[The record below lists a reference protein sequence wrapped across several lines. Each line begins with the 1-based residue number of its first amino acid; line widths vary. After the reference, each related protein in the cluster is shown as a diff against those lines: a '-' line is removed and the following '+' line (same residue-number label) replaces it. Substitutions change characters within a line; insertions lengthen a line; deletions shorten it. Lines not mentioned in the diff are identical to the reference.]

1 MKKKSIIRERVVS
14 LFFILIF
21 IAVCMGIGAGMAYI
35 NHESDPTDVAAG
47 YFRAFVSSDFNKMY
61 DYLTKEKEVYINK
74 ETYIEAMKQMRLQYT
89 IDSYEILD
97 PEKKNGQKLVRVK
110 CIDDSKKENRY
121 FEIYVDEIRKGMN
134 IIPEYSVN
142 CDSMIV
148 KNFTVVISSGNQLKI
163 NGKTITKDNASV
175 EEKDGKLTYKFK
187 GILLGDY
194 KVVATN
200 KYYAVNSQVD
210 LKKPDTTLDMTKKSY
225 TASEEYSG
233 KIKQSGDKVIKLF
246 YKAARDKNPSYPN
259 LIKCFSNNK
268 KLKSKVKNLVTKTQ
282 DIIYP
287 PDTKNIENY
296 KVSDFNINN
305 LKSTITYN
313 DKTKVYT
320 LKYTYSYN
328 YMASTKTTLYNSYV
342 YTLSGKCKSEMTL
355 SYTLKGDDISL
366 TDIKLLNKNTKKE

>member
-1 MKKKSIIRERVVS
+1 M
-14 LFFILIF
+14 
-21 IAVCMGIGAGMAYI
+21 
-35 NHESDPTDVAAG
+35 
-47 YFRAFVSSDFNKMY
+47 
-61 DYLTKEKEVYINK
+61 
-74 ETYIEAMKQMRLQYT
+74 
-89 IDSYEILD
+89 
-97 PEKKNGQKLVRVK
+97 
-110 CIDDSKKENRY
+110 
-121 FEIYVDEIRKGMN
+121 
-134 IIPEYSVN
+134 
-142 CDSMIV
+142 
-148 KNFTVVISSGNQLKI
+148 
-163 NGKTITKDNASV
+163 
-175 EEKDGKLTYKFK
+175 TYKFK

-246 YKAARDKNPSYPN
+246 YKAARDKKPSYPN
-259 LIKCFSNNK
+259 LIKCFPNNK
-268 KLKSKVKNLVTKTQ
+268 KLKSKVKDLVTKTQ

-287 PDTKNIENY
+287 PDTKNIEDY

-305 LKSTITYN
+305 LKNTITYN

-355 SYTLKGDDISL
+355 NYTLKGDDISL

>member
-21 IAVCMGIGAGMAYI
+21 IAVCMGIGTGMAYI

-47 YFRAFVSSDFNKMY
+47 YFRAFVRGDFDKMY

-74 ETYIEAMKQMRLQYT
+74 ETYTEAMKQMRLQYT
-89 IDSYEILD
+89 IDSYEILV

-110 CIDDSKKENRY
+110 CIDDSKKEDRY

-148 KNFTVVISSGNQLKI
+148 KKFTVVINSGNQLKI
-163 NGKTITKDNASV
+163 NGKTITRDNASV

-210 LKKPDTTLDMTKKSY
+210 LKKPDTTLDMKK
-225 TASEEYSG
+225 
-233 KIKQSGDKVIKLF
+233 ILHC
-246 YKAARDKNPSYPN
+246 P
-259 LIKCFSNNK
+259 
-268 KLKSKVKNLVTKTQ
+268 
-282 DIIYP
+282 
-287 PDTKNIENY
+287 
-296 KVSDFNINN
+296 
-305 LKSTITYN
+305 
-313 DKTKVYT
+313 
-320 LKYTYSYN
+320 
-328 YMASTKTTLYNSYV
+328 
-342 YTLSGKCKSEMTL
+342 
-355 SYTLKGDDISL
+355 
-366 TDIKLLNKNTKKE
+366 

>member
-1 MKKKSIIRERVVS
+1 
-14 LFFILIF
+14 
-21 IAVCMGIGAGMAYI
+21 MGIGAGMAYI

-74 ETYIEAMKQMRLQYT
+74 ETYTEAMKQMRLQYT

-110 CIDDSKKENRY
+110 CIDDSKKEDRY

-148 KNFTVVISSGNQLKI
+148 KNFTVVINSGNQLKI

-268 KLKSKVKNLVTKTQ
+268 KLKSKVKDLVTKTQ

-287 PDTKNIENY
+287 PDTKNIEDY

-305 LKSTITYN
+305 LKNTITYN

-328 YMASTKTTLYNSYV
+328 YMASTMTTLYNSYV

-366 TDIKLLNKNTKKE
+366 ADIKLLNKNTKKE